1 MVALLHIEF
10 QKLELMHLQKI
21 LLLKLEM
28 ANVVFLLTRC
38 AQHIAKQTWVAQ
50 MLPEQLNRVLK
61 LFCGLPQDRL
71 MKTLKL
77 AYFGKTE
84 QAFLGKSKI
93 LVDYLSH

>member
-1 MVALLHIEF
+1 
-10 QKLELMHLQKI
+10 
-21 LLLKLEM
+21 
-28 ANVVFLLTRC
+28 
-38 AQHIAKQTWVAQ
+38 

-84 QAFLGKSKI
+84 QSFLGKRNYVHSLKGFIEELSKR
-93 LVDYLSH
+93 

>member
-1 MVALLHIEF
+1 
-10 QKLELMHLQKI
+10 
-21 LLLKLEM
+21 
-28 ANVVFLLTRC
+28 
-38 AQHIAKQTWVAQ
+38 

-84 QAFLGKSKI
+84 QSFLGKIAFLKLEALI
-93 LVDYLSH
+93 ERKVRQ

>member
-1 MVALLHIEF
+1 
-10 QKLELMHLQKI
+10 
-21 LLLKLEM
+21 
-28 ANVVFLLTRC
+28 
-38 AQHIAKQTWVAQ
+38 

-84 QAFLGKSKI
+84 QSFLGKSKI